1 MTADATGDNARA
13 YRFGP
18 LDRGGWILGLGAAPC
33 LSLAGG
39 VVVAGTLLDRRAH
52 PAIVITPLLVGAIL
66 AFGSWEGRAVHEWL
80 PVALRHGAR
89 RASGGAGWRAPLPL
103 LTGRASDQRTEPP
116 LPPFL
121 SGLSILDAGPAT
133 WAGSTPIGVVRD
145 RRDRTISAS
154 VPVAGRAFSLGERAE
169 QERLLQSWGDV
180 LGGFCTERGPVGRVR
195 VTEWAAPVGV
205 GDHEEY
211 LADHGHSRGTA
222 QARADY
228 EQLLAS
234 AGPGAVGHE
243 VLVTI
248 TVELR
253 RVKAT
258 RRAGRADDAAVD
270 LLLEEL
276 RTLANRLDAAG
287 LHAGPP
293 LTPTATAVALRRRLD
308 PATVRRLATRR
319 ASLAEATGLV
329 SPWNAGPLAT
339 EIGWGSVRVDGS
351 FHRTY
356 WIAEWPRLD
365 VGPAWLEPVLLH
377 AGGVRT
383 FALHYEP
390 TPPSRSHR
398 RIDRDSTRLAAD
410 EEQRNRGGFRI
421 GARHRR
427 AQAAVLEREAELVAG
442 YHELEHAGFVTVSAH
457 DEATLARSCAEY
469 EQVAAQAGLELRA
482 LDGRH
487 ELGLVCALPL
497 GRGLARRRFA

>member
-1 MTADATGDNARA
+1 MTGDTTRPTART

-39 VVVAGTLLDRRAH
+39 VVVAGSLLDRQAH
-52 PAIVITPLLVGAIL
+52 PAIVITPLLLGAVI

-89 RASGGAGWRAPLPL
+89 RTTGAAGWRGPLPL
-103 LTGRASDQRTEPP
+103 LSGDDGDQRREPP

-121 SGLSILDAGPAT
+121 AGLSIFDAGPAA
-133 WAGSTPIGVVRD
+133 WAGTTSVGVVRD
-145 RRDRTISAS
+145 SRDRTLSAS
-154 VPVAGRAFSLGERAE
+154 IPVAGRAFSLVERAE
-169 QERLLQSWGDV
+169 QERVLQSWGDV
-180 LGGFCTERGPVGRVR
+180 LGGFCTERGPVGRIR

-205 GDHEEY
+205 GDHEDY
-211 LADHGHSRGTA
+211 LAGQGRTRGTV

-228 EQLLAS
+228 EALLAG

-243 VLVTI
+243 VLVTV

-253 RVKAT
+253 RVKAA
-258 RRAGRADDAAVD
+258 RRAGRPEGAAVE
-270 LLLEEL
+270 LLVEEL
-276 RTLANRLDAAG
+276 RTLTSRLEAAG
-287 LHAGPP
+287 LHAGAP
-293 LTPTATAVALRRRLD
+293 LTPAATAAALRRRLD

-319 ASLAEATGLV
+319 SSLAEAVGVV

-339 EIGWGSVRVDGS
+339 EIGWSSVRVDGS
-351 FHRTY
+351 CHRTY
-356 WIAEWPRLD
+356 WVAEWPRLD
-365 VGPAWLEPVLLH
+365 VGPAWFEPVLLH

-410 EEQRNRGGFRI
+410 EEQRSRSGFRI

-442 YHELEHAGFVTVSAH
+442 YHELEHVGFVTVSAP
-457 DEATLARSCAEY
+457 DQSALARSCAEY

-497 GRGLARRRFA
+497 GRGLAYRRFA